1 MDLLTNIKMLIDY
14 KAWANQLTFS
24 TALGLSEKEVLK
36 KRPTRFKSIVN
47 TLNHVY
53 VIDDI
58 FKAHLTGKQHGYA
71 ERNTLSHPSLIELWD
86 IQKTMDSWYVSYTA
100 ALSNTSLYEVVP
112 FTFVDGSKGSMTRLE
127 ILQHIVNHGT
137 YHRGFVGDMFY
148 QIPVSASANDLPVF
162 IREKQNQQ
170 LHSLS

>member
-86 IQKTMDSWYVSYTA
+86 IQKTIMKPQGV
-100 ALSNTSLYEVVP
+100 
-112 FTFVDGSKGSMTRLE
+112 
-127 ILQHIVNHGT
+127 
-137 YHRGFVGDMFY
+137 
-148 QIPVSASANDLPVF
+148 
-162 IREKQNQQ
+162 
-170 LHSLS
+170 